1 MENKSISIDIL
12 RHGETTAGASFVG
25 TTDVALTRTGW
36 QQMQQAI
43 PENYGYDA
51 IISSP
56 LKRCADFARA
66 FSIQHDIPLVF
77 EDNFREMDFGEWE
90 GHSSESVWENDRQAL
105 LAFWQ
110 DPIENSPTGGENI
123 VHFHARVMGAFTR
136 MLREY
141 ENKHLLLVTHV
152 GPIRSMLIW
161 LMDASLRNAN
171 RINISQGGVSRIRVA
186 YDDREYY
193 PVIEYI
199 NR

>member
-1 MENKSISIDIL
+1 ML

-25 TTDVALTRTGW
+25 STDVSLTKLGW
-36 QQMQQAI
+36 QQMQNAV

-56 LKRCADFARA
+56 LKRCSDFAKA
-66 FSIQHDIPLVF
+66 FSIQHDIPLVL
-77 EDNFREMDFGEWE
+77 ENNFSEMDFGEWE
-90 GHSSESVWENDRQAL
+90 GHSSEKVWETDKDAL
-105 LAFWQ
+105 LAFWR
-110 DPIENSPTGGENI
+110 DPIENSPTGGEDI

-136 MLREY
+136 MLKEY
-141 ENKHLLLVTHV
+141 ENKHILFISHV
-152 GPIRSMLIW
+152 GTIRSILIW

-171 RINISQGGVSRIRVA
+171 RINVNQGGVSRIRVA
-186 YDDREYY
+186 YDGNEYY